1 MTETGADA
9 IDRRNRMLTV
19 TVLVGNP
26 KADSKT
32 LLLARSVAAALLRGR
47 DHETTEIDLAHSAGE
62 VFDWSSAAVS
72 ALNQQVA
79 ASDLVVVASP
89 TYKAAYTGLL
99 KAFLDRYPSNGLAGV
114 VAVPVMTG
122 GDLTHALAVE
132 TSLRPLLVELGAS
145 VPSRGLY
152 FVASRIDEVSAL
164 VDEWVEAG
172 GAPVIRALN
181 G

>member
-1 MTETGADA
+1 
-9 IDRRNRMLTV
+9 MLTV

-26 KADSKT
+26 KAESKT
-32 LLLARSVAAALLRGR
+32 LLLARTLTAALLRGVEH
-47 DHETTEIDLAHSAGE
+47 DVGEIDLAHHTGE
-62 VFDWSSAAVS
+62 VFDWTSATVS
-72 ALNQQVA
+72 ALNERVA
-79 ASDLVVVASP
+79 ASDLVIVASP

-152 FVASRIDEVSAL
+152 FVASRIEEVSTL
-164 VDEWVEAG
+164 VDEWVEAN
-172 GAPVIRALN
+172 GAPVIRAL
-181 G
+181 GD

>member
-1 MTETGADA
+1 
-9 IDRRNRMLTV
+9 MLTV

-32 LLLARSVAAALLRGR
+32 LRVARTLTAALLRGR
-47 DHETTEIDLAHSAGE
+47 EYEATEIDLAGYSE
-62 VFDWSSAAVS
+62 QIFDWSAAEVS
-72 ALNQQVA
+72 ALNERVA
-79 ASDLVVVASP
+79 SSDLVIVASP

-99 KAFLDRYPSNGLAGV
+99 KAFLDRYATNGLSGV

-122 GDLTHALAVE
+122 GDLTHSLAVE
-132 TSLRPLLVELGAS
+132 HTLRPLLVELGAG

-164 VDEWVEAG
+164 VDEWVDLN
-172 GAPVIRALN
+172 GAPIRRAV
-181 G
+181 GG